1 MLYNCRMLGK
11 SLIRGK
17 LLDESACHAPQSALQ
32 FSRTL
37 MNIKIVLAHLLTGI
51 ACVSRIQPCI
61 DGSHTSMAFV
71 TPTFVKRLA

>member
-1 MLYNCRMLGK
+1 
-11 SLIRGK
+11 
-17 LLDESACHAPQSALQ
+17 
-32 FSRTL
+32 